1 MTITEGSTA
10 EIVQV
15 PVARPGAVFVPPRPE
30 PDKGK
35 PASVAAAA
43 ALVDDA
49 NYLLDAIAR
58 NDLGKAKIS
67 AIAEEDIKTLA
78 KAVHEQQTAG
88 GLSLEMRTSLVLSL
102 SHVFTAIAP
111 VTMCTLRDTDPSKCY
126 GRLWWAFGLFPTYQ
140 ARWLSRKL
148 LAATFIFMLIAVAGD
163 VLLRHYGKPGD
174 GSAPASAVALVL
186 HVLTPFTYGAVGA
199 CVFLLRS
206 LHVFIYERT
215 YDYRRESEYANRI
228 LLGMVSGGAVV
239 VLIEQLSGNDGTVI
253 RFSSAALGFL
263 TGYNTDFLFSTIER
277 VTAAIL
283 PKASTPSDTTP
294 DGKSK

>member
-1 MTITEGSTA
+1 MTNTETSA

-15 PVARPGAVFVPPRPE
+15 PVAKPGAIFVPPRADA
-30 PDKGK
+30 DKSK
-35 PASVAAAA
+35 ASSGAVVDS
-43 ALVDDA
+43 LVDDA

-67 AIAEEDIKTLA
+67 AIPEEDIKTLA
-78 KAVHEQQTAG
+78 RAVHEHQTAG
-88 GLSLEMRTSLVLSL
+88 GLSLESRTSLILSL
-102 SHVFTAIAP
+102 SHVFTTISP
-111 VTMCTLRDTDPSKCY
+111 VTMRTLRDTDPTKCF
-126 GRLWWAFGLFPTYQ
+126 GRIWWAFGAFPTYQ

-148 LAATFIFMLIAVAGD
+148 LLATFIFMLIAVAGD
-163 VLLRHYGKPGD
+163 VLLRQYGKAADGAAPPGL
-174 GSAPASAVALVL
+174 ALVL

-239 VLIEQLSGNDGTVI
+239 VLIEQLSGNGDTVI

-283 PKASTPSDTTP
+283 PKAPPPSDTTP
-294 DGKSK
+294 DSKPK